1 MALTQEQQVIFDAVI
16 SSIKTNSK
24 TIEQLTPQTS
34 LGSDDWFELNGGRK
48 VSYTVLRDLIAS
60 MSSSE
65 LNTLRTLI
73 NKNALKSVS
82 FDVTENT
89 ATLTIKSGGTTISC
103 NLPVATL
110 DSTGRVPIGQ
120 LPSTLANALPFAG
133 MVDGESPEDTLNR
146 TQAILALKE
155 GALSVVYDK
164 AHSRFLLRIGEPVN
178 STPVYYTSW
187 QSYTFGDVSVAPSAD
202 YTNGRL
208 FLNTSNGENYI
219 RKQNDSH
226 ELLTLGELTA
236 MERKMYQGGVLTPV
250 LSVEHKANSVKIS
263 IPVAKPD
270 GSSSTTEGVIGA
282 VGIKAGL
289 MLPKHVDSID
299 KNADDIVD
307 ALHAMDDVNL
317 GLMRVLGREP
327 YSPQSIDALNKG
339 YGTQVQNADDILTL
353 DYPASAPEHVVWLD
367 GPDEPLKSTDYSVEF
382 EFQSSLALSDL
393 SVMLF
398 DKSMTSYKW
407 DNNDPFIRSEV
418 GAYSA
423 NEWHKVSIDMAKY
436 IALTGWNQ
444 DKSGERL
451 RINFNNIPASGEA
464 VSISIKNI
472 RVYHNQEVKAPEG
485 TDLNTFAGKAELTST
500 LIKAIDEA
508 ADADSI
514 SFMEKINEQ
523 MRTILNGE
531 TVKPAPVKAKGAAS
545 LKNTHTLYKG
555 MISIFAEKGIVY
567 RNIGYIKF
575 PFYNAADVER
585 TFSVADIAPALLTDT
600 SFASVDYDAANQTIT
615 IHRTANKGTFLAATI
630 EVSKDWPYIMRGE
643 DGIIRGYNEKS
654 FAIADAPGLQPP
666 SVAEIRKCLL
676 DEIEYWYSDGELGA
690 MHSPSLEFEQKKK
703 KTPRR
708 KIPSENTVSGFTGS
722 NQFDG
727 PVSSKNKWRRIS
739 HLRGCGVYRV
749 RRRSLSGRVSPWV
762 VFTVALQ
769 GELFD
774 LI

>member
-1 MALTQEQQVIFDAVI
+1 MNNNIITIGTALKWRGIFDKEKVYYQDNMVLEAGCIFRCKVLQTVNQPPVKMIDGDGHFELINQDIWDVILDMSVYYNKIEEWENLKLKFCIRGYFKADGSGWSTDTTYGNTGYIPIDRRARIEMTGKGNSSIAALALFDVHFNLVSVKAFTSSTEREYIYIEPAEIPAGAVYFVASAALADNPQWQNGYGIRGQEYIQSGIVNAVSVLDKDYSQQLAAALQDAATALTLARSSATKADNARATAGLAANKCQLALDNYASVKDATDIV
-16 SSIKTNSK
+16 NCC
-24 TIEQLTPQTS
+24 LADMLDCGWFCPQS
-34 LGSDDWFELNGGRK
+34 LDDLNAVYGTR
-48 VSYTVLRDLIAS
+48 VLN
-60 MSSSE
+60 E
-65 LNTLRTLI
+65 
-73 NKNALKSVS
+73 
-82 FDVTENT
+82 
-89 ATLTIKSGGTTISC
+89 GGT
-103 NLPVATL
+103 
-110 DSTGRVPIGQ
+110 
-120 LPSTLANALPFAG
+120 
-133 MVDGESPEDTLNR
+133 
-146 TQAILALKE
+146 LK
-155 GALSVVYDK
+155 
-164 AHSRFLLRIGEPVN
+164 
-178 STPVYYTSW
+178 
-187 QSYTFGDVSVAPSAD
+187 
-202 YTNGRL
+202 
-208 FLNTSNGENYI
+208 
-219 RKQNDSH
+219 
-226 ELLTLGELTA
+226 
-236 MERKMYQGGVLTPV
+236 
-250 LSVEHKANSVKIS
+250 
-263 IPVAKPD
+263 
-270 GSSSTTEGVIGA
+270 
-282 VGIKAGL
+282 
-289 MLPKHVDSID
+289 
-299 KNADDIVD
+299 
-307 ALHAMDDVNL
+307 
-317 GLMRVLGREP
+317 
-327 YSPQSIDALNKG
+327 
-339 YGTQVQNADDILTL
+339 L

-398 DKSMTSYKW
+398 DNSMTYYKW
-407 DNNDPFIRSEV
+407 DNNDPFIHSEV

-485 TDLNTFAGKAELTST
+485 TDLNTFAGKAKLTSM

-615 IHRTANKGTFLAATI
+615 IHRETDNNGSFRAATI

-643 DGIIRGYNEKS
+643 DGIIRGYKEQG

-676 DEIEYWYSDGELGA
+676 DEIEYWNSGGKLGA
-690 MHSPSLEFEQKKK
+690 KHSSSLEFERKKGK
-703 KTPRR
+703 DPRR
-708 KIPSENTVSGFTGS
+708 KIPSEDTVSGFTGS

-727 PVSSKNKWRRIS
+727 SVSRKNKWRRIS

-762 VFTVALQ
+762 VFTVAFA
-769 GELFD
+769 GEFFD

>member
-1 MALTQEQQVIFDAVI
+1 MTDYTSLQAKVNDLKAKVDSNSISPSYVGALLDDFISIIKSSDQEEDVAAALQNAATALT
-16 SSIKTNSK
+16 
-24 TIEQLTPQTS
+24 
-34 LGSDDWFELNGGRK
+34 
-48 VSYTVLRDLIAS
+48 
-60 MSSSE
+60 
-65 LNTLRTLI
+65 
-73 NKNALKSVS
+73 
-82 FDVTENT
+82 
-89 ATLTIKSGGTTISC
+89 
-103 NLPVATL
+103 
-110 DSTGRVPIGQ
+110 
-120 LPSTLANALPFAG
+120 LA
-133 MVDGESPEDTLNR
+133 R
-146 TQAILALKE
+146 
-155 GALSVVYDK
+155 
-164 AHSRFLLRIGEPVN
+164 
-178 STPVYYTSW
+178 
-187 QSYTFGDVSVAPSAD
+187 
-202 YTNGRL
+202 
-208 FLNTSNGENYI
+208 
-219 RKQNDSH
+219 
-226 ELLTLGELTA
+226 
-236 MERKMYQGGVLTPV
+236 
-250 LSVEHKANSVKIS
+250 
-263 IPVAKPD
+263 
-270 GSSSTTEGVIGA
+270 SSST
-282 VGIKAGL
+282 KA
-289 MLPKHVDSID
+289 D
-299 KNADDIVD
+299 NARTTASLAANKCQLALDNYASVKDATDIVNCCLAD
-307 ALHAMDDVNL
+307 MLDRGWFCPPSLDDLNASY
-317 GLMRVLGREP
+317 GTRVLNVG
-327 YSPQSIDALNKG
+327 
-339 YGTQVQNADDILTL
+339 GTLKL

-398 DKSMTSYKW
+398 DKSMTYYKW
-407 DNNDPFIRSEV
+407 DNNDPFIRSEA

-615 IHRTANKGTFLAATI
+615 IHRETDNNGSFLAATI
-630 EVSKDWPYIMRGE
+630 KVSKNWPYIMRGE
-643 DGIIRGYNEKS
+643 DGIIRGYKEQG

-676 DEIEYWYSDGELGA
+676 DEIEYWNSGGELGA
-690 MHSPSLEFEQKKK
+690 KHSSSLEFERKKGK
-703 KTPRR
+703 DPRR
-708 KIPSENTVSGFTGS
+708 KIPSEDTVSGFTGS

-727 PVSSKNKWRRIS
+727 SVSRKNKWRRIS

-749 RRRSLSGRVSPWV
+749 RRRSRSGRVSPWV
-762 VFTVALQ
+762 VFTVAFE
-769 GELFD
+769 GKLFD

>member
-1 MALTQEQQVIFDAVI
+1 MTDYTSLQAKVNDLKAKVDSNSISPSYVGALLDDFISIIKSSDQEEDVAAALQNAATALT
-16 SSIKTNSK
+16 
-24 TIEQLTPQTS
+24 
-34 LGSDDWFELNGGRK
+34 
-48 VSYTVLRDLIAS
+48 
-60 MSSSE
+60 
-65 LNTLRTLI
+65 
-73 NKNALKSVS
+73 
-82 FDVTENT
+82 
-89 ATLTIKSGGTTISC
+89 
-103 NLPVATL
+103 
-110 DSTGRVPIGQ
+110 
-120 LPSTLANALPFAG
+120 LA
-133 MVDGESPEDTLNR
+133 R
-146 TQAILALKE
+146 
-155 GALSVVYDK
+155 
-164 AHSRFLLRIGEPVN
+164 
-178 STPVYYTSW
+178 
-187 QSYTFGDVSVAPSAD
+187 
-202 YTNGRL
+202 
-208 FLNTSNGENYI
+208 
-219 RKQNDSH
+219 
-226 ELLTLGELTA
+226 
-236 MERKMYQGGVLTPV
+236 
-250 LSVEHKANSVKIS
+250 
-263 IPVAKPD
+263 
-270 GSSSTTEGVIGA
+270 SSSTKADNARAT
-282 VGIKAGL
+282 AGL
-289 MLPKHVDSID
+289 AANKCQLALDNYASVKD
-299 KNADDIVD
+299 ATDIVNCCLAD
-307 ALHAMDDVNL
+307 MLDCGWFCPPSLDD
-317 GLMRVLGREP
+317 
-327 YSPQSIDALNKG
+327 LNAG
-339 YGTQVQNADDILTL
+339 YGTRVLNEGGTLKL

-398 DKSMTSYKW
+398 DKSMTYYKW

-485 TDLNTFAGKAELTST
+485 TDLNTFAGKAKLTST

-514 SFMEKINEQ
+514 FFMEKINEQ

-575 PFYNAADVER
+575 PFYDAADVER
-585 TFSVADIAPALLTDT
+585 TFSVADIAPSLLTDT

-676 DEIEYWYSDGELGA
+676 NEIEYWNSGGELGA
-690 MHSPSLEFEQKKK
+690 KHSSSLEFEQKKK

-727 PVSSKNKWRRIS
+727 SVSSKTKWRRIS

-762 VFTVALQ
+762 VFTVASE

>member
-1 MALTQEQQVIFDAVI
+1 MTDYTSLQAKVNDLKAKVDSNSISPSYVGALLDDFISIIKSSDQEEDVAAALQDAATALT
-16 SSIKTNSK
+16 
-24 TIEQLTPQTS
+24 
-34 LGSDDWFELNGGRK
+34 
-48 VSYTVLRDLIAS
+48 
-60 MSSSE
+60 
-65 LNTLRTLI
+65 
-73 NKNALKSVS
+73 
-82 FDVTENT
+82 
-89 ATLTIKSGGTTISC
+89 
-103 NLPVATL
+103 
-110 DSTGRVPIGQ
+110 
-120 LPSTLANALPFAG
+120 LA
-133 MVDGESPEDTLNR
+133 R
-146 TQAILALKE
+146 
-155 GALSVVYDK
+155 
-164 AHSRFLLRIGEPVN
+164 
-178 STPVYYTSW
+178 
-187 QSYTFGDVSVAPSAD
+187 
-202 YTNGRL
+202 
-208 FLNTSNGENYI
+208 
-219 RKQNDSH
+219 
-226 ELLTLGELTA
+226 
-236 MERKMYQGGVLTPV
+236 
-250 LSVEHKANSVKIS
+250 
-263 IPVAKPD
+263 
-270 GSSSTTEGVIGA
+270 SSSTKADNARAT
-282 VGIKAGL
+282 AGL
-289 MLPKHVDSID
+289 AANKCQLALDNYASVKD
-299 KNADDIVD
+299 ATDIVNCCLAD
-307 ALHAMDDVNL
+307 MLDCGWFCPPSLDD
-317 GLMRVLGREP
+317 
-327 YSPQSIDALNKG
+327 LNAG
-339 YGTQVQNADDILTL
+339 YGTRVLNEGGTLKL

-398 DKSMTSYKW
+398 DKSMTFYKW

-451 RINFNNIPASGEA
+451 RINFNNLPASGEA

-575 PFYNAADVER
+575 PFYDAADVER

-615 IHRTANKGTFLAATI
+615 IHRETDNNGAFLAATI

-676 DEIEYWYSDGELGA
+676 DELEYWSSDGELGA
-690 MHSPSLEFEQKKK
+690 KHSSSLEFERKKGND
-703 KTPRR
+703 PRR
-708 KIPSENTVSGFTGS
+708 KIPSEDTVSGFTGS
-722 NQFDG
+722 YQFDG
-727 PVSSKNKWRRIS
+727 PVSSKIKWRRIS
-739 HLRGCGVYRV
+739 RLRGCGVYRV

>member
-1 MALTQEQQVIFDAVI
+1 MTDYTSLQAKVNDLKAKVDSNSISPSYVGALLDDFISIIKSSDQEEDVAAALQNAATALT
-16 SSIKTNSK
+16 
-24 TIEQLTPQTS
+24 
-34 LGSDDWFELNGGRK
+34 
-48 VSYTVLRDLIAS
+48 
-60 MSSSE
+60 
-65 LNTLRTLI
+65 
-73 NKNALKSVS
+73 
-82 FDVTENT
+82 
-89 ATLTIKSGGTTISC
+89 
-103 NLPVATL
+103 
-110 DSTGRVPIGQ
+110 
-120 LPSTLANALPFAG
+120 LA
-133 MVDGESPEDTLNR
+133 R
-146 TQAILALKE
+146 
-155 GALSVVYDK
+155 
-164 AHSRFLLRIGEPVN
+164 
-178 STPVYYTSW
+178 
-187 QSYTFGDVSVAPSAD
+187 
-202 YTNGRL
+202 
-208 FLNTSNGENYI
+208 
-219 RKQNDSH
+219 
-226 ELLTLGELTA
+226 
-236 MERKMYQGGVLTPV
+236 
-250 LSVEHKANSVKIS
+250 
-263 IPVAKPD
+263 
-270 GSSSTTEGVIGA
+270 SSSTKADNARAT
-282 VGIKAGL
+282 AGL
-289 MLPKHVDSID
+289 AANKCQLALDNYASVKD
-299 KNADDIVD
+299 ATDIVNCCLAD
-307 ALHAMDDVNL
+307 MLDCGWFCPPSLDDLNAVY
-317 GLMRVLGREP
+317 GTRVLNEG
-327 YSPQSIDALNKG
+327 
-339 YGTQVQNADDILTL
+339 GTLKL

-398 DKSMTSYKW
+398 DNSMTYYKW
-407 DNNDPFIRSEV
+407 DNNDPFIHSEV

-615 IHRTANKGTFLAATI
+615 IHRETDNNGAFLAATI

-643 DGIIRGYNEKS
+643 DGIIRGYNERG

-676 DEIEYWYSDGELGA
+676 DEIEYWYSHGELGA
-690 MHSPSLEFEQKKK
+690 KHSPSLEFEQKKK

>member
-1 MALTQEQQVIFDAVI
+1 MTDYTSLQAKVNDLKAKVDSNSISPSYVGALLDDFISIIKSSDQEEDVAAALQNAATALTLAR
-16 SSIKTNSK
+16 SSATKADNARATAG
-24 TIEQLTPQTS
+24 L
-34 LGSDDWFELNGGRK
+34 
-48 VSYTVLRDLIAS
+48 AA
-60 MSSSE
+60 
-65 LNTLRTLI
+65 
-73 NKNALKSVS
+73 NK
-82 FDVTENT
+82 
-89 ATLTIKSGGTTISC
+89 C
-103 NLPVATL
+103 
-110 DSTGRVPIGQ
+110 Q
-120 LPSTLANALPFAG
+120 
-133 MVDGESPEDTLNR
+133 
-146 TQAILALKE
+146 LAL
-155 GALSVVYDK
+155 D
-164 AHSRFLLRIGEPVN
+164 
-178 STPVYYTSW
+178 
-187 QSYTFGDVSVAPSAD
+187 
-202 YTNGRL
+202 
-208 FLNTSNGENYI
+208 NY
-219 RKQNDSH
+219 
-226 ELLTLGELTA
+226 A
-236 MERKMYQGGVLTPV
+236 
-250 LSVEHKANSVKIS
+250 SVKD
-263 IPVAKPD
+263 A
-270 GSSSTTEGVIGA
+270 T
-282 VGIKAGL
+282 
-289 MLPKHVDSID
+289 
-299 KNADDIVD
+299 DIVNCCLAD
-307 ALHAMDDVNL
+307 MLDCGWFCPPSLDD
-317 GLMRVLGREP
+317 
-327 YSPQSIDALNKG
+327 LNAG
-339 YGTQVQNADDILTL
+339 YGTRVLNEGGTLKL

-382 EFQSSLALSDL
+382 DFQSSLALSDL

-398 DKSMTSYKW
+398 DKSMTYYKW
-407 DNNDPFIRSEV
+407 DNNDPFIRPEV

-485 TDLNTFAGKAELTST
+485 TDLNTFAGKAKLTST

-615 IHRTANKGTFLAATI
+615 IHRETDNNGSFLAATI

-643 DGIIRGYNEKS
+643 DGIIRGYKEQG

-676 DEIEYWYSDGELGA
+676 DEIEYWNSGGELGA
-690 MHSPSLEFEQKKK
+690 KHSSSLEFERKKRK
-703 KTPRR
+703 DPRR

-727 PVSSKNKWRRIS
+727 SVSSKTKWRRIS

-749 RRRSLSGRVSPWV
+749 RRRSSSGRVSPWV
-762 VFTVALQ
+762 VFTVAFA
-769 GELFD
+769 GEFFD